1 MALQGERWEEA
12 QNAVKQAEMIWS
24 KWTKGR
30 TDWLAQL
37 AYRDELNERLQDMN
51 PSIPYVQT
59 VRRHLEDAVREVP
72 DLESPRQLRDRLEE
86 LAQQLNR
93 YIQLQTKMKQL
104 SNLLTQLPAD
114 QAALW
119 QPKAQS
125 LERQM
130 DSLQPSDLTKDANLQ
145 TEVEA
150 AIAEITQLVLQQEG
164 TGATAKGLPK
174 LTLTMPLLAPAPSA
188 SSLTW
193 EERASGASRRLRAFT
208 LSSYVIAVVFLAG
221 AGFSELYVDQPTFG
235 TNPWKDYFAL
245 LAWGFGAEATRDAIM
260 KVVQGWGLPGVK

>member
-1 MALQGERWEEA
+1 
-12 QNAVKQAEMIWS
+12 MIWS

-37 AYRDELNERLQDMN
+37 AYRDELHERLQDMN

-59 VRRHLEDAVREVP
+59 VRRHLEDAVREAA
-72 DLESPRQLRDRLEE
+72 DLDSPRQLRDRLEE

-119 QPKAQS
+119 QPKVQN
-125 LERQM
+125 LEQQM
-130 DSLQPSDLTKDANLQ
+130 DSLQPSDLTKDTNLQ
-145 TEVEA
+145 TEVEG
-150 AIAEITQLVLQQEG
+150 AIAQITQLVLQQEG
-164 TGATAKGLPK
+164 TGATAKGLIK
-174 LTLTMPLLAPAPSA
+174 QSLTIPLLAPAPSV

-193 EERASGASRRLRAFT
+193 EERTRGASQRLKDSLWLAMELQWCSWLEQALVNCMLTNLPLEPT
-208 LSSYVIAVVFLAG
+208 LGRTILHY
-221 AGFSELYVDQPTFG
+221 
-235 TNPWKDYFAL
+235 
-245 LAWGFGAEATRDAIM
+245 
-260 KVVQGWGLPGVK
+260 

>member
-24 KWTKGR
+24 KWIKGR

-59 VRRHLEDAVREVP
+59 VRRHLEDAVREAP
-72 DLESPRQLRDRLEE
+72 DLDSPRQLRDRLEE

-114 QAALW
+114 QAVLW
-119 QPKAQS
+119 QPKVQS

-130 DSLQPSDLTKDANLQ
+130 DSLQASDLTKETNLQ
-145 TEVEA
+145 TEVEGA
-150 AIAEITQLVLQQEG
+150 LAEITQLVLQQEG

-174 LTLTMPLLAPAPSA
+174 LGLTMPLLAPAPSV

-193 EERASGASRRLRAFT
+193 EERASGASQRLKAFT
-208 LSSYVIAVVFLAG
+208 SGSYVIAVVFLAG
-221 AGFSELYVDQPTFG
+221 AGFNQLYVDQPTFG
-235 TNPWKDYFAL
+235 ANPWKDYFAL
-245 LAWGFGAEATRDAIM
+245 LAWGFGAEATRDAVT
-260 KVVQGWGLPGVK
+260 KVVQGWGLPGLK